1 MQTKITM
8 NLAFGKP
15 GEHAN
20 TQPYRADAYA
30 VASAVTLGTLAYT
43 GTGGVGAYAGGTR
56 ATYLGLFV
64 SPNEHVNMA
73 LPSSTATLQVPAG
86 TTVAVAKRG
95 SWFVAI
101 PKVATANGTYTYTG
115 SGTAP
120 TITAINAS
128 TFGSQAAINGVK
140 GQYVFTYVTNAW
152 TLNGDS
158 ATLATYGIT
167 ISGTAADGDTI
178 TVDYDPKGANDSN
191 WVVGA
196 KIYASAGDFTTT
208 ASTNPL
214 VGEVLAI
221 QNGSNLVSSG
231 NEFGDDTADV
241 AILNLG

>member
-43 GTGGVGAYAGGTR
+43 GTGGVGTYAGGTR
-56 ATYLGLFV
+56 ETYLGLFV

-73 LPSSTATLQVPAG
+73 LPSNIATLQVPAG

-101 PKVATANGTYTYTG
+101 PKIATASGTYTYTG
-115 SGTAP
+115 ASTAP

-128 TFGSQAAINGVK
+128 TFGTAVSGAK
-140 GQYVFTYVTNAW
+140 GKYTFTYDTDHWEYGGSSVNIA
-152 TLNGDS
+152 S
-158 ATLATYGIT
+158 TYGIT
-167 ISGTAADGDTI
+167 VSGTPADGDTI
-178 TVDYDPKGANDSN
+178 VVDFDPKGANDSN

-214 VGEVLAI
+214 VGEILAI
-221 QNGSNLVSSG
+221 QNGSNLVASG

-241 AILNLG
+241 AIINLG

>member
-1 MQTKITM
+1 MQTTITM

-20 TQPYRADAYA
+20 TQPWRADAYA
-30 VASAVTLGTLAYT
+30 VASDVTLCTPAYT
-43 GTGGVGAYAGGTR
+43 GTGGVGTYDGGTR
-56 ATYLGLFV
+56 ANYIGLFV

-73 LPSSTATLQVPAG
+73 LPSGTATLQVPAG

-101 PKVATANGTYTYTG
+101 PKVATASGKYTYTG
-115 SGTAP
+115 SSTAP
-120 TITAINAS
+120 AITAINAS
-128 TFGSQAAINGVK
+128 TFGTAVSGAK
-140 GQYVFTYVTNAW
+140 GEYTFTYDTDHWEYDGSSVNIET
-152 TLNGDS
+152 
-158 ATLATYGIT
+158 TYGVTVIGAPA
-167 ISGTAADGDTI
+167 SGDTI
-178 TVDYDPKGANDSN
+178 IVDFDPKGANDSS

-196 KIYASAGDFTTT
+196 KVYATAGVLTTTSAGGT
-208 ASTNPL
+208 L

-241 AILNLG
+241 ALINLG

>member
-43 GTGGVGAYAGGTR
+43 GTGGVGTYAGGTR
-56 ATYLGLFV
+56 ETYLGLFV

-73 LPSSTATLQVPAG
+73 LPSNVATLQVPAG

-101 PKVATANGTYTYTG
+101 PKVATASGKYTYTG
-115 SGTAP
+115 ASTAP

-128 TFGSQAAINGVK
+128 TFSTGVSGAK
-140 GQYVFTYVTNAW
+140 GKYTFTYDTDHWEYDGSSVNIA
-152 TLNGDS
+152 S
-158 ATLATYGIT
+158 TYGIT
-167 ISGTAADGDTI
+167 VTGTPADGDTI
-178 TVDYDPKGANDSN
+178 VVDFDPKGANDSN
-191 WVVGA
+191 WAVGV

-214 VGEVLAI
+214 VGEILAI

-241 AILNLG
+241 AIINLG

>member
-1 MQTKITM
+1 MQNTITM

-43 GTGGVGAYAGGTR
+43 GTGGVGAYAGGSR
-56 ATYLGLFV
+56 ETYLGLFV

-101 PKVATANGTYTYTG
+101 PKVATEVGTYTYTG
-115 SGTAP
+115 SSTAP

-128 TFGSQAAINGVK
+128 TFGTAVSGAK
-140 GQYVFTYVTNAW
+140 GKYTFTYDTDHWEYDGSSVNIDT
-152 TLNGDS
+152 
-158 ATLATYGIT
+158 TYGVT
-167 ISGTAADGDTI
+167 VTGAPASGDTI
-178 TVDYDPKGANDSN
+178 IIDFDPKGANDSS

-196 KIYASAGDFTTT
+196 KVYATAGVLTTTSAGGT
-208 ASTNPL
+208 L

-221 QNGSNLVSSG
+221 QNGSNLVASG

-241 AILNLG
+241 AIINLG

>member
-43 GTGGVGAYAGGTR
+43 GTGGVGTYAGGTR

-73 LPSSTATLQVPAG
+73 LPSNVATLQVPAG

-101 PKVATANGTYTYTG
+101 PKVATASGKYTYTG
-115 SGTAP
+115 SSTAP

-128 TFGSQAAINGVK
+128 TFSTGVSGVK
-140 GQYVFTYVTNAW
+140 GKYTFTYDTDHWEYDGSSVNIA
-152 TLNGDS
+152 S
-158 ATLATYGIT
+158 TYGIT
-167 ISGTAADGDTI
+167 VTGTPADGDTI
-178 TVDYDPKGANDSN
+178 VVDFDPKGANDSN
-191 WVVGA
+191 WAVGV

-214 VGEVLAI
+214 VGEILAI

-241 AILNLG
+241 AIINLG